1 MELSSQES
9 ILLKSSATDSLEEA
23 EEDSEDMI

>member
-9 ILLKSSATDSLEEA
+9 ILLKSSATDILEEA